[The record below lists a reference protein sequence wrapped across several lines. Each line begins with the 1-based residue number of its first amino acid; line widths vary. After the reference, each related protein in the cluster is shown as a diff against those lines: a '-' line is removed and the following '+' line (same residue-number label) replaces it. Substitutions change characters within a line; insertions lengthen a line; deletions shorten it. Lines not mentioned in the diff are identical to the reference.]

1 MAFQSIS
8 SYNSKNTIH
17 KNKVL
22 VYLTLLILCVINT
35 ACIKKINLYKGDKDD
50 ENGKNKVY
58 ERTVVCETDFFY
70 PFEKESKQIKNK
82 ITIHTH
88 NKLPED
94 IANMRAEIPPLK
106 YNKSWLFMLT
116 QDDCKQVAFC
126 CTWAAINGQPLSDA
140 YFYDLVHVQEDD
152 FPPDAYY
159 LGKTLGCTDGA
170 GNEVRFSFTT
180 TLSPEWEYMDGTTK
194 VGKGYTENYHRF
206 FMKSGLFWGNVKEML
221 NYGVGI
227 AIHDL
232 KIDKDDKDNEASILS
247 HLNTAHNII
256 LNKLGRNCKMLARP
270 DGNNTYISA
279 GQKYA
284 PIQTMTTESGG
295 FKLYPSQSIDLFKEP
310 IERSFYNSLEELDKR
325 SNEERIQEAIL
336 EELSKPDNKRSA
348 IYIGVHGTDRGWVNL
363 LLWLNDQYGKDGL
376 DNMWMP
382 NQEDYFEY
390 AYYRRHAWISL
401 YRIDDYTLEL
411 SVDLPGDEAFYY
423 PSITINL
430 SKIEM
435 DNISSIDTDDN
446 ITGFSYAACKEKE
459 GIMLNIDCR
468 KYLAEHAENFVKR
481 YEANPT
487 NASAKADANYFVN
500 MLKDS
505 DKKTELKKRAE

>member
-152 FPPDAYY
+152 Y
-159 LGKTLGCTDGA
+159 L
-170 GNEVRFSFTT
+170 
-180 TLSPEWEYMDGTTK
+180 
-194 VGKGYTENYHRF
+194 
-206 FMKSGLFWGNVKEML
+206 
-221 NYGVGI
+221 
-227 AIHDL
+227 
-232 KIDKDDKDNEASILS
+232 
-247 HLNTAHNII
+247 
-256 LNKLGRNCKMLARP
+256 
-270 DGNNTYISA
+270 
-279 GQKYA
+279 
-284 PIQTMTTESGG
+284 
-295 FKLYPSQSIDLFKEP
+295 
-310 IERSFYNSLEELDKR
+310 
-325 SNEERIQEAIL
+325 
-336 EELSKPDNKRSA
+336 
-348 IYIGVHGTDRGWVNL
+348 
-363 LLWLNDQYGKDGL
+363 
-376 DNMWMP
+376 
-382 NQEDYFEY
+382 
-390 AYYRRHAWISL
+390 
-401 YRIDDYTLEL
+401 
-411 SVDLPGDEAFYY
+411 LP
-423 PSITINL
+423 
-430 SKIEM
+430 
-435 DNISSIDTDDN
+435 
-446 ITGFSYAACKEKE
+446 
-459 GIMLNIDCR
+459 
-468 KYLAEHAENFVKR
+468 
-481 YEANPT
+481 
-487 NASAKADANYFVN
+487 
-500 MLKDS
+500 
-505 DKKTELKKRAE
+505 